1 MMAKEPCK
9 FALITCLL
17 LYTFNVQSQTINYV
31 NQENMGDVNVC
42 FVDNK
47 IEADGIV
54 YVSSHKSYSKKLGIW
69 YEEKFF
75 NNRGIK
81 VFISSKNKA
90 DVKVYLT
97 KWRNE
102 VKINETYKQQF
113 NITL

>member
-1 MMAKEPCK
+1 MAKEPCR

-31 NQENMGDVNVC
+31 NQESMGDVNVC

-47 IEADGIV
+47 IEADAIV
-54 YVSSHKSYSKKLGIW
+54 YISSYKSYSKKLGIW

-75 NNRGIK
+75 NSRGIK
-81 VFISSKNKA
+81 VFVSSESKA
-90 DVKVYLT
+90 DVKVYFT

-102 VKINETYKQQF
+102 VKVNKTYKLNF
-113 NITL
+113 K